1 MYLWQKYYGKCLC
14 GYLCIKRSRS
24 RNCCYHVFILYYI
37 NDFATFSYLFSVIQR
52 NENKPIGR
60 RHCFT
65 IQEKY
70 FFNFL
75 QCSHKDSV
83 FRISETTF
91 LTHSEFINSCYI
103 IWCAWQILSLTPAK
117 AQRPTT
123 TPYLWFFLLLF
134 FEEIPRSA
142 I

>member
-1 MYLWQKYYGKCLC
+1 MK
-14 GYLCIKRSRS
+14 
-24 RNCCYHVFILYYI
+24 I
-37 NDFATFSYLFSVIQR
+37 NQSEDDIVLRFKNNI
-52 NENKPIGR
+52 
-60 RHCFT
+60 
-65 IQEKY
+65 

-123 TPYLWFFLLLF
+123 TPYPWFFLLLF
-134 FEEIPRSA
+134 FEEIPRRA
-142 I
+142 IYSSPDKEHKNRSFFLPVMLLKLQCLLCFCVNKKYLIWFDNS